1 MNQTI
6 TTIRQT
12 HIKH

>member
-6 TTIRQT
+6 TTLVLSDV
-12 HIKH
+12 